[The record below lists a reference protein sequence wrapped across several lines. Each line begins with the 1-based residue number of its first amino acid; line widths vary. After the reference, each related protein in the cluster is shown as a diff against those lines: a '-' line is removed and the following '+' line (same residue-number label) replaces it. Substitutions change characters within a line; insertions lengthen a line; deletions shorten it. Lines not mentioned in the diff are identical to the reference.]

1 MAGPTVISDDPGP
14 ERASAYG
21 WTVFAL
27 SFGLLMSDHMARQ
40 VLNAAGPQI
49 KAEWH
54 LNNAELASLASV
66 VALAVGLLTLPLS
79 YLADRFGRVK
89 SLVAMATL
97 WSLATLAGGLGAELS
112 PDAGRTA
119 AGGRGW
125 KPLMVVP
132 GSRWCWRHSS
142 APAATLSA
150 SFLAGRSSGR
160 WSGLRP
166 GRKYRRSMDGARPSK

>member
-14 ERASAYG
+14 ERASTYG

-79 YLADRFGRVK
+79 YLADRFGHAEQALRNVGAGLA
-89 SLVAMATL
+89 SLQPAQEFV
-97 WSLATLAGGLGAELS
+97 ERS
-112 PDAGRTA
+112 PIRIGIAKIDDLKCAKKG
-119 AGGRGW
+119 
-125 KPLMVVP
+125 
-132 GSRWCWRHSS
+132 
-142 APAATLSA
+142 
-150 SFLAGRSSGR
+150 
-160 WSGLRP
+160 
-166 GRKYRRSMDGARPSK
+166 